1 MNLEGAT
8 NELDALIAR
17 ARETFDAGLLLDIDG
32 DGEIRPKP
40 KPAAA
45 KPAARMVPAVIEER
59 NPQEEEEEEPEEEEE
74 EEPEEENPMRR
85 SVQTP
90 DYDTNEDVD
99 ETNEDLD
106 DTNEDVDANEDVDV
120 NELLMKLPMPP
131 RVMPSASI
139 SSSSQY
145 VPPPPPA
152 IYATPAYATPAY
164 AAPEYALPSMAPQHV
179 RPPPPPPPPEVLTA
193 PTMPRGAYA
202 QYVAPFVGPPLQQV
216 APVARASPYI
226 NPPPPA
232 VIRADAHPKIRPSSG
247 QTTGCNRVS
256 GGRRR
261 HWEAQL
267 RGQTAKG
274 PHFRQWFLTTF
285 PRPESRQDD
294 DGFLLAFQRDYQDI

>member
-40 KPAAA
+40 KP
-45 KPAARMVPAVIEER
+45 
-59 NPQEEEEEEPEEEEE
+59 QEEEEEEPEEEEE
-74 EEPEEENPMRR
+74 EEPEEDRAWPDLPPGLAVAEVR
-85 SVQTP
+85 TP
-90 DYDTNEDVD
+90 TLASDDEEHEEYDPFAEID

-226 NPPPPA
+226 NPPPPD

-247 QTTGCNRVS
+247 QTTGCNRLS
-256 GGRRR
+256 GGMRR